1 MNKQH
6 VVSQLSPYPRSCW
19 CSSSHSS
26 QWKSIGNS
34 KAQQRSLICYE
45 LASLG
50 HLRIFLP
57 VFKRQKG
64 KTSHKLPIFSNP
76 GSDDATLLFQR
87 SSNGLKLPIAQDHTF
102 NPSFPTRC
110 GSKICSLLS
119 TWNVPKQT
127 CASWCVSKNELNQTT
142 FRPLNL
148 SLL

>member
-1 MNKQH
+1 MNKH
-6 VVSQLSPYPRSCW
+6 VASQFSPYPRSCW

-26 QWKSIGNS
+26 QWKSISNS

-45 LASLG
+45 LAGLG
-50 HLRIFLP
+50 HLSSCFSVLK
-57 VFKRQKG
+57 KRKNV
-64 KTSHKLPIFSNP
+64 KTSHKFPIFSNP

-110 GSKICSLLS
+110 APKICSMLS

-127 CASWCVSKNELNQTT
+127 GSSFMECLKVN
-142 FRPLNL
+142 
-148 SLL
+148 